1 MKGLTLFNY
10 GGSGTI
16 GLMNAGFEVPLVL
29 EIDKDMIENGAAQ
42 HFIYNYPDIKVLPP
56 EDWNNDEYLD
66 TIKSENFDIVIGWPP
81 CSGLSM
87 INRNASADNE
97 INHYMYDWADTVKKI
112 HPKTFV
118 MENAPTLLTKGKR
131 ILNDLTEKLNEDYRF
146 TIIRDYA
153 GNHNCCMRRLRTF
166 VVGWRRDLFNS
177 VPPIYQNVSK
187 ATVSEVLDKIDE
199 HAENMRFVPE
209 RTCKDLEWVIP
220 DMTEPISIVTH
231 ICKNYEKYEDKLD
244 ESQKNRLANTLVKI
258 REDKSYFD
266 KSPNR
271 LKADGYSPSL
281 TSVTE
286 LIHYKQNRPL
296 FIREYASIMGYPE
309 DYVFLD
315 NLKVPYLQ
323 SIAQGVPAKFLEWIA
338 SEVKN
343 KLEHIEEYKGIIP
356 SEYDIVYEHLASG
369 KTEMAYYTIDTFKE
383 TDKITEGVKND
394 T

>member
-1 MKGLTLFNY
+1 MRGITLFNY

-16 GLMNAGFEVPLVL
+16 GLVNAGFEVPLIL

-42 HFIYNYPDIKVLPP
+42 HFIYNYPDVKVLPP
-56 EDWNNDEYLD
+56 EDWENDSYL
-66 TIKSENFDIVIGWPP
+66 ENLRNENLDIVIGWPP

-87 INRNASADNE
+87 INRHASADNE
-97 INHYMYDWADTVKKI
+97 INHHMYRWANAVKKI
-112 HPKTFV
+112 RPKTFI
-118 MENAPTLLTKGKR
+118 MENAPTLITKGKR
-131 ILNDLTEKLNEDYRF
+131 ILDDITELLQEDYRF
-146 TIIRDYA
+146 SIIRDYA

-166 VVGWRRDLFNS
+166 VIGWRRDLFKS
-177 VPPIYQNVSK
+177 VPIINSEVEK
-187 ATVSEVLDKIDE
+187 VTVSEVLDKVSED
-199 HAENMRFVPE
+199 ALNMEFVPE

-244 ESQKNRLANTLVKI
+244 EKTKKRLANTLAKI

-271 LKADGYSPSL
+271 LKADGLSPSL

-323 SIAQGVPAKFLEWIA
+323 SIAQGVPANFMKWAA
-338 SEVKN
+338 SKVRE
-343 KLEHIEEYKGIIP
+343 KLEDYIDVVPG
-356 SEYDIVYEHLASG
+356 EYDIVYEHLASG
-369 KTEMAYYTIDTFKE
+369 KTDLAYYTIDSFKNTE
-383 TDKITEGVKND
+383 DITKGVNKE
-394 T
+394 